1 MLFYLKVVADLEINL
16 RMSYWPLLISR
27 SIGRE
32 DYIGTWTG
40 NRYEIRPDLISLGR
54 DWVGVGFWHYT

>member
-1 MLFYLKVVADLEINL
+1 MKRGSSSIMLFYLKVVADLEINL

-32 DYIGTWTG
+32 GYIGTWTG
-40 NRYEIRPDLISLGR
+40 NRYEIKARLDKSR
-54 DWVGVGFWHYT
+54 